1 MLVLHCSQALAAFQ
15 TALKLNPDNK
25 ELSQKIRTLTKLL
38 DKSQKQ
44 QQVVKAVDKKEEV
57 KTATVK

>member
-1 MLVLHCSQALAAFQ
+1 MLFLHCSQALAAFQ